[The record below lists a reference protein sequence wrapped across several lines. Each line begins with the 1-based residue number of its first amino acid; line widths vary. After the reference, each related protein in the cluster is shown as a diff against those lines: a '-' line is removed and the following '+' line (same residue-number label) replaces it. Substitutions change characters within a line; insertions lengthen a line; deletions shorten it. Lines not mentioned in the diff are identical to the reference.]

1 MKLYHVARNIFNT
14 NRRALGLVCIF
25 LPSIQFYRIN
35 SSFLNIIFFFLKIKK
50 AIFFFFFFFFLLRI
64 LILLFYYNKF
74 KKLNL
79 KLILFLIIFE
89 FKKIKINQLFN
100 FVNLKNLYPAILFY
114 FSFIILLN

>member
-50 AIFFFFFFFFLLRI
+50 AIFFFLFRI

-79 KLILFLIIFE
+79 KLILFIIIFE